1 MKDEKILEGIR
12 ITDFCWL
19 GAGAYATKTMAD
31 FGADVIKIE
40 NASRIDSLRMA
51 APYKDK
57 QPGVNRSGYFADRNT
72 NKRSLTLDMKNP
84 RAMALIRRLIEQS
97 DVVSNN
103 FTPSVMEKFGL
114 SYQQVREI
122 KPDIIYL
129 AMSMQGTQGPERD
142 YLGYGA
148 SMVALTGLQHLTGL
162 PEREAAGPG
171 TNYPDHVPNPC
182 HAAFA
187 LLAAIRHRRRT
198 GQGQFIDLAQI
209 EPTIALL
216 GPTVL
221 DLTVNGRNHN
231 RDGNLHPYA
240 APHGAYPGAGQDRW
254 LTIAVMND
262 AQWDALVQAMDLP
275 AWAHDERWRDGAY
288 RHRNRAELD
297 TLLAGETAGWVAEEL
312 MAVLQARG
320 VPAGVVQN
328 TEDVVTHD
336 PQLRSRGHWVR
347 LRHAEMGETL
357 YNAPPFRFSEIS
369 TSLRRPAPLLGEHTR
384 EVCADLLGL
393 SDGEIDE
400 LMAQGV
406 LQ

>member
-1 MKDEKILEGIR
+1 
-12 ITDFCWL
+12 
-19 GAGAYATKTMAD
+19 
-31 FGADVIKIE
+31 V
-40 NASRIDSLRMA
+40 DSLRMA

-57 QPGVNRSGYFADRNT
+57 KPGVNRSGYFADRNT
-72 NKRSLTLDMKNP
+72 SKRSLTLDMKNP
-84 RAMALIRRLIEQS
+84 KSLDLIKRLIAQS

-103 FTPSVMEKFGL
+103 FTPGVMEKFGL
-114 SYQQVREI
+114 SYEQVKAI

-148 SMVALTGLQHLTGL
+148 SMVALTGLQYLTGF
-162 PEREAAGPG
+162 PDREAAGPG
-171 TNYPDHVPNPC
+171 TNYPDHVPNPS

-187 LLAAIRHRRRT
+187 LLAALRHRNRT
-198 GQGQFIDLAQI
+198 GKGQFIDLAQI

-221 DLTVNGRNHN
+221 DLTANGHSHS

-240 APHGAYPGAGQDRW
+240 APHGVYPGAGDDRW

-262 AQWDALVQAMDLP
+262 AQWVALRDGMHLP
-275 AWAHDERWRDGAY
+275 DWAYDERWLDSTY
-288 RHRNRAELD
+288 RHGNREELD
-297 TLLAGETAGWVAEEL
+297 RLLAQETAGWVVEEL

-328 TEDVVTHD
+328 TEDVVTRD
-336 PQLRSRGHWVR
+336 PQLRARGHWVR
-347 LRHAEMGETL
+347 LDHPEMGESI
-357 YNAPPFRFSEIS
+357 YNAPPFRFSEVS
-369 TSLRRPAPLLGEHTR
+369 TQLRRPAPLLGEHTR
-384 EVCADLLGL
+384 EVCSDLLGL
-393 SDGEIDE
+393 ADHEIDD
-400 LMAQGV
+400 LIAQGV